1 MITEEMIT
9 AKGQKR
15 VCGRNLKEIKKWVY
29 PLLLLVL
36 AALLIILSYRPDSL
50 YGSTTDWFAQHV
62 SIAETMRQTILE
74 EGTLFPGRLPLGGGS
89 NIYDFAYYGYLRPDV
104 LLSLLFPGVAMETVI
119 TVYSVAGYLWSV
131 VLFYFLLKKAG
142 MKPEAAL
149 LGGILFLGAGCFFH
163 IHRHVMFINYMPF
176 LLGALLGVL
185 RYHRTGK
192 SAWTVLMM
200 ALIPLHSY
208 YYAISCLVVIY
219 LFFLYTADWEQGRGW
234 RQWWRL
240 TVKYALQALVSVAMA
255 GVLLLPTAASVINC
269 ASHKDGGR
277 AGTSPWL
284 MTWNLESLLYSG
296 YGLGLTLIAFL
307 LLVLSLCRKK
317 SRLLAAGILL
327 SLVCGVVPLAL
338 NGFLYNRPKILMPF
352 LPLVLFLCVET
363 LGEFWRARRRAP
375 VWVLLPTV
383 WVAYLQYKAHGIFW
397 VWVDLMLVLVLF
409 SVLHWRWRQVW
420 RAEKPKEGLQAGA
433 LAVALTLMCGMVFFF
448 AAVLHQEEDYILR
461 ENAEI
466 SRFSEQERADFYKEK
481 SYRFDTFR
489 SPYNTA
495 NRLLAYGAGRSTMYT
510 STTNP
515 GYSDFFY
522 DEIRTP
528 MGNNNRVGLYS
539 RANPFLLYLMGVRYL
554 EATEHTLPVGYE
566 IRSRSGREVLAERE
580 DVLPLCYGSVDLLS
594 RQAYEKLDFPENLE
608 ALTSVSVVEE
618 SRGAGDKGPKDSFSS
633 HFKELKPKEGVDYEV
648 KLISQQEFTVIPK
661 EPVKNQILAVSLG
674 VHPKSRKAVTIT
686 VNGITNK
693 LSGASAPYPNHNEVF
708 TWFFSSPEPITEFKV
723 KVSGACETDE
733 LHIYSLDAAYLG
745 GRSIVPFREEASKM
759 GQAEI
764 LGGTIVMPTEG
775 YLITS
780 CPMQPGYR
788 AYVDGKPAAVETVN
802 QAFVGLPL
810 TAGSHEV
817 QLCYEPPLQKAG
829 MAVSAAGGLLWAGGI
844 LKDIWKRKRQRKK
857 ESEEKMSVKSKVRQV
872 PAGRREG
879 RMRVQSL
886 GTACAGCRELL
897 AYGVGGALTTLVNY
911 IIYFGLQAVKTDYLL
926 ANALAWAGAVI
937 FSYIINR
944 SWVFNSKG
952 SCTKEFLTF
961 TGLRLVTLGAESLL
975 LYLAVEQMGLLPSV
989 SKIAVSIVTV
999 VSNYVICQKHIFRKI
1014 KEKPV
1019 GLPMNQ
1025 KGQQEGEHTWI
1036 N

>member
-1 MITEEMIT
+1 MATEEMNT

-15 VCGRNLKEIKKWVY
+15 EAGRNLKGIKKWAY

-104 LLSLLFPGVAMETVI
+104 LLSLLFPGIAMETVI
-119 TVYSVAGYLWSV
+119 TVYSVAGYLWAV

-142 MKPEAAL
+142 MKLEAAL

-192 SAWTVLMM
+192 SALTVLMM

-219 LFFLYTADWEQGRGW
+219 LFFLYTADWEQGGGW

-255 GVLLLPTAASVINC
+255 GVLLLPTAASVLNC

-284 MTWNLESLLYSG
+284 MTWNLESLLYNG
-296 YGLGLTLIAFL
+296 YGLGLTLIALF

-317 SRLLAAGILL
+317 SRLLAAGILF
-327 SLVCGVVPLAL
+327 SLVCGMVPLAL

-363 LGEFWRARRRAP
+363 LWEFWITRRRPP
-375 VWVLLPTV
+375 VWALFPVV
-383 WVAYLQYKAHGIFW
+383 WATYLQYKAHGVSW
-397 VWVDLMLVLVLF
+397 VWVDLALVVVIYTVL
-409 SVLHWRWRQVW
+409 LWRWRQKRSPVKFPEE
-420 RAEKPKEGLQAGA
+420 RNNPKLPVNLALNKDGVPYSVQREKLPSAVLTAA
-433 LAVALTLMCGMVFFF
+433 LAVMCGLVFFF
-448 AAVLHQEEDYILR
+448 AVVLHQKEDYILR
-461 ENAEI
+461 ENAVI
-466 SRFSEQERADFYKEK
+466 SRFSEKERADFYKEED
-481 SYRFDTFR
+481 YRFDTFL

-495 NRLLAYGAGRSTMYT
+495 NRLMAYGAGRTSMYT
-510 STTNP
+510 STSNP
-515 GYSDFFY
+515 IYSTFYY

-539 RANPFLLYLMGVRYL
+539 RANPFLVYLMGVRYL

-566 IRSRSGREVLAERE
+566 IRSRRGTEVLAERE

-594 RQAYEKLDFPENLE
+594 RQEYEQLDFPENLE

-618 SRGAGDKGPKDSFSS
+618 SQGAGDKRPEDSFSS
-633 HFKELKPKEGVDYEV
+633 HFKELHPQEGVDYEV
-648 KLISQQEFTVIPK
+648 KPISQQEFAVIPK
-661 EPVKNQILAVSLG
+661 EPVKSRILAVSFR
-674 VHPKSRKAVTIT
+674 VHPKSRKAVSVTI
-686 VNGITNK
+686 NGITNK
-693 LSGASAPYPNHNEVF
+693 LSGASAPYPNHNEAF

-723 KVSGACETDE
+723 KVSGACETDD

-745 GRSIVPFREEASKM
+745 GRSIVPLRVEASKM
-759 GQAEI
+759 RQAEI
-764 LGGTIVMPTEG
+764 VGGTITMPSDG

-780 CPMQPGYR
+780 YPMQSGYR
-788 AYVDGKPAAVETVN
+788 AYVDGNLVSVETVN
-802 QAFVGLPL
+802 QDFVGLPL
-810 TAGSHEV
+810 TAGTHAV

-829 MAVSAAGGLLWAGGI
+829 MAVSAAGGLFWAGGI
-844 LKDIWKRKRQRKK
+844 LKDIRKQKRQRKQK
-857 ESEEKMSVKSKVRQV
+857 
-872 PAGRREG
+872 
-879 RMRVQSL
+879 
-886 GTACAGCRELL
+886 
-897 AYGVGGALTTLVNY
+897 
-911 IIYFGLQAVKTDYLL
+911 
-926 ANALAWAGAVI
+926 
-937 FSYIINR
+937 
-944 SWVFNSKG
+944 
-952 SCTKEFLTF
+952 TKE
-961 TGLRLVTLGAESLL
+961 E
-975 LYLAVEQMGLLPSV
+975 M
-989 SKIAVSIVTV
+989 
-999 VSNYVICQKHIFRKI
+999 
-1014 KEKPV
+1014 EK
-1019 GLPMNQ
+1019 
-1025 KGQQEGEHTWI
+1025 
-1036 N
+1036 

>member
-1 MITEEMIT
+1 MVTQEINT

-15 VCGRNLKEIKKWVY
+15 AYGRSLKEIRKWAY

-36 AALLIILSYRPDSL
+36 GALLIILSRRPDSL

-104 LLSLLFPGVAMETVI
+104 LLSCLFPGIAMETVI
-119 TVYSVAGYLWSV
+119 TLYSVAGYLWAV
-131 VLFYFLLKKAG
+131 VLFYFLLRKAG

-176 LLGALLGVL
+176 LLGALFGVL
-185 RYHRTGK
+185 KYHRTGK
-192 SAWTVLMM
+192 SALAILMM

-234 RQWWRL
+234 KRWWSL

-255 GVLLLPTAASVINC
+255 GVLLLPTAASVLNC
-269 ASHKDGGR
+269 ASQKDGGR
-277 AGTSPWL
+277 AGTNPWL

-296 YGLGLTLIAFL
+296 YGLGLTLIALL

-317 SRLLAAGILL
+317 SRLLAGGILF
-327 SLVCGVVPLAL
+327 SLVCGVVPLVL

-352 LPLVLFLCVET
+352 LPLVLFLCMET
-363 LGEFWRARRRAP
+363 LAEFWAARRRVP

-383 WVAYLQYKAHGIFW
+383 WVACLQYEAHGIFW
-397 VWVDLMLVLVLF
+397 VWVDLTLVLVLF
-409 SVLHWRWRQVW
+409 SLLQWRWWQMR
-420 RAEKPKEGLQAGA
+420 RAAKPKEALQFAVFAVA
-433 LAVALTLMCGMVFFF
+433 LAVMCGLVFFF
-448 AAVLHQEEDYILR
+448 AVVLHQEEDYILR
-461 ENAEI
+461 ENAVT
-466 SRFSEQERADFYKEK
+466 SRFSEKERADFYKEEY
-481 SYRFDTFR
+481 YRFDTFL

-495 NRLLAYGAGRSTMYT
+495 NRLLAYGAGRTTMYT

-515 GYSDFFY
+515 VYSDFFY

-566 IRSRSGREVLAERE
+566 IRSQRGTGILAERE

-618 SRGAGDKGPKDSFSS
+618 SQDANGTEDSFSS
-633 HFKELKPKEGVDYEV
+633 HFEELKPKEGVDYEV
-648 KLISQQEFTVIPK
+648 KPISQQEFIVIPK
-661 EPVKNQILAVSLG
+661 EPVKNRILAVSLG

-693 LSGASAPYPNHNEVF
+693 LSGASAPYPNHNETF

-723 KVSGACETDE
+723 KVSGACETDN

-745 GRSIVPFREEASKM
+745 GRSIVPFREESAKM
-759 GQAEI
+759 RQAEI
-764 LGGTIVMPTEG
+764 LGGTIVMPSEG

-780 CPMQPGYR
+780 YPMQAGYR
-788 AYVDGKPAAVETVN
+788 AYVDGKPVAVETVN

-810 TAGSHEV
+810 PPGLHEV

-829 MAVSAAGGLLWAGGI
+829 MAVSAVGGLLWAGGI
-844 LKDIWKRKRQRKK
+844 LKYIGKRKR
-857 ESEEKMSVKSKVRQV
+857 
-872 PAGRREG
+872 
-879 RMRVQSL
+879 RV
-886 GTACAGCRELL
+886 
-897 AYGVGGALTTLVNY
+897 
-911 IIYFGLQAVKTDYLL
+911 
-926 ANALAWAGAVI
+926 
-937 FSYIINR
+937 
-944 SWVFNSKG
+944 
-952 SCTKEFLTF
+952 
-961 TGLRLVTLGAESLL
+961 
-975 LYLAVEQMGLLPSV
+975 
-989 SKIAVSIVTV
+989 
-999 VSNYVICQKHIFRKI
+999 
-1014 KEKPV
+1014 
-1019 GLPMNQ
+1019 
-1025 KGQQEGEHTWI
+1025 
-1036 N
+1036 

>member
-1 MITEEMIT
+1 MATEEMNT

-15 VCGRNLKEIKKWVY
+15 EAGRNLKGIKKWAY

-104 LLSLLFPGVAMETVI
+104 LLSLLFPGIAMETVI
-119 TVYSVAGYLWSV
+119 TVYSVAGYLWAV

-142 MKPEAAL
+142 MKLEAAL
-149 LGGILFLGAGCFFH
+149 LGGVLFLGAGCFFH

-219 LFFLYTADWEQGRGW
+219 LFFLYTADWEQGGGW

-255 GVLLLPTAASVINC
+255 GVLLLPTAASVLNC

-284 MTWNLESLLYSG
+284 MTWNLESLLYNG
-296 YGLGLTLIAFL
+296 YGLGLTLIALF

-317 SRLLAAGILL
+317 SRLLAAGILF
-327 SLVCGVVPLAL
+327 SLVCGMVPLAL

-363 LGEFWRARRRAP
+363 LWEFWITRRRPP
-375 VWVLLPTV
+375 VWALFPVV
-383 WVAYLQYKAHGIFW
+383 WATYLQYKAHGVSW
-397 VWVDLMLVLVLF
+397 VWVDLALVVVIYTVL
-409 SVLHWRWRQVW
+409 LWRWRQKRSPVKFPEE
-420 RAEKPKEGLQAGA
+420 RNNPKLPVNLALNKDGVPYSVQREKLPSAVLTAA
-433 LAVALTLMCGMVFFF
+433 LAVMCGLVFFF
-448 AAVLHQEEDYILR
+448 AVVLHQKEDYILR
-461 ENAEI
+461 ENAVI
-466 SRFSEQERADFYKEK
+466 SRFSEKERADFYKEDD
-481 SYRFDTFR
+481 YRFDTFL

-495 NRLLAYGAGRSTMYT
+495 NRLMAYGAGRTSMYT
-510 STTNP
+510 STSNP
-515 GYSDFFY
+515 IYSTFYY

-539 RANPFLLYLMGVRYL
+539 RANPFLVYLMGVRYL

-566 IRSRSGREVLAERE
+566 IRSRRGTEVLAERE

-594 RQAYEKLDFPENLE
+594 RQEYEQLDFPENLE

-618 SRGAGDKGPKDSFSS
+618 SQGAGDKRPEDSFSS
-633 HFKELKPKEGVDYEV
+633 HFKELHPQEGVDYEV
-648 KLISQQEFTVIPK
+648 KPISQQEFAVIPK
-661 EPVKNQILAVSLG
+661 EPVKSRILAVSIR

-686 VNGITNK
+686 INGITNK
-693 LSGASAPYPNHNEVF
+693 LSGASAPYPNHNAAF

-723 KVSGACETDE
+723 KVSGACETDD

-745 GRSIVPFREEASKM
+745 GRSIVPLRVEASKM
-759 GQAEI
+759 RQAEI
-764 LGGTIVMPTEG
+764 VGGTITMPSDG

-780 CPMQPGYR
+780 YPMQSGYR
-788 AYVDGKPAAVETVN
+788 AYVDGNLVSVETVN

-810 TAGSHEV
+810 TAGTHEV

-829 MAVSAAGGLLWAGGI
+829 MAVSAAGGLFWGGGI
-844 LKDIWKRKRQRKK
+844 LKDIRKQKRQRKQK
-857 ESEEKMSVKSKVRQV
+857 
-872 PAGRREG
+872 
-879 RMRVQSL
+879 
-886 GTACAGCRELL
+886 
-897 AYGVGGALTTLVNY
+897 
-911 IIYFGLQAVKTDYLL
+911 
-926 ANALAWAGAVI
+926 
-937 FSYIINR
+937 
-944 SWVFNSKG
+944 
-952 SCTKEFLTF
+952 TKE
-961 TGLRLVTLGAESLL
+961 E
-975 LYLAVEQMGLLPSV
+975 M
-989 SKIAVSIVTV
+989 
-999 VSNYVICQKHIFRKI
+999 
-1014 KEKPV
+1014 EK
-1019 GLPMNQ
+1019 
-1025 KGQQEGEHTWI
+1025 
-1036 N
+1036 

>member
-1 MITEEMIT
+1 MATEEMNT

-15 VCGRNLKEIKKWVY
+15 EAGRNLKGIKKWAY

-104 LLSLLFPGVAMETVI
+104 LLSLLFPGIAMETVI
-119 TVYSVAGYLWSV
+119 TVYSVAGYLWAV

-142 MKPEAAL
+142 MKLEAAL

-192 SAWTVLMM
+192 SALTVLMM

-219 LFFLYTADWEQGRGW
+219 LFFLYTADWEQGGGW
-234 RQWWRL
+234 RKWWSL

-255 GVLLLPTAASVINC
+255 GVLLLPTAASVLNC

-277 AGTSPWL
+277 AGTSTWL
-284 MTWNLESLLYSG
+284 MTWNLESLLYNG
-296 YGLGLTLIAFL
+296 YGLGLTLIALL

-317 SRLLAAGILL
+317 SRLLAAGIMF
-327 SLVCGVVPLAL
+327 SLVCGMVPLAL

-363 LGEFWRARRRAP
+363 LWEFWITRRRPP
-375 VWVLLPTV
+375 VWALFPAV
-383 WVAYLQYKAHGIFW
+383 WATYLQYKAHGVSW
-397 VWVDLMLVLVLF
+397 VWVDLALVVVIYTVL
-409 SVLHWRWRQVW
+409 LWRWRQKRSPVKFPEE
-420 RAEKPKEGLQAGA
+420 RNNPKLPVNLALNKDGVPYSVQREKLPSAVLTAA
-433 LAVALTLMCGMVFFF
+433 LAVMCGLVFFF
-448 AAVLHQEEDYILR
+448 AIVLHQEENYIPKEKTLV
-461 ENAEI
+461 
-466 SRFSEQERADFYKEK
+466 SRFSEKERADFYKEEH
-481 SYRFDTFR
+481 YRFDTFL

-495 NRLLAYGAGRSTMYT
+495 NRLMAYGAGRTSMYT
-510 STTNP
+510 STSNP
-515 GYSDFFY
+515 IYSTFYY

-539 RANPFLLYLMGVRYL
+539 RANPFLVYLMGVRYL

-566 IRSRSGREVLAERE
+566 IRSRRGTEVLAERE

-594 RQAYEKLDFPENLE
+594 RQEYEQLDFPENLE

-618 SRGAGDKGPKDSFSS
+618 SQGAGDKRPEDSFSS
-633 HFKELKPKEGVDYEV
+633 HFKELHPQEGVDYEV
-648 KLISQQEFTVIPK
+648 KPISQQEFAVIPK
-661 EPVKNQILAVSLG
+661 EPVKSRILAVSIR

-686 VNGITNK
+686 INGITNK
-693 LSGASAPYPNHNEVF
+693 LSGASAPYPNHNEAF

-723 KVSGACETDE
+723 KVSGACETDD

-745 GRSIVPFREEASKM
+745 GRSIVPLRVEASKM
-759 GQAEI
+759 RQAEI
-764 LGGTIVMPTEG
+764 VGGTITMPSDG

-780 CPMQPGYR
+780 YPMQSGYR
-788 AYVDGKPAAVETVN
+788 AYVDGNLVSVETVN
-802 QAFVGLPL
+802 QAFVGLSL
-810 TAGSHEV
+810 TAGTHEV

-829 MAVSAAGGLLWAGGI
+829 MAVSAAGGLFWAGGI
-844 LKDIWKRKRQRKK
+844 LKDIRKQKRQRK
-857 ESEEKMSVKSKVRQV
+857 
-872 PAGRREG
+872 
-879 RMRVQSL
+879 
-886 GTACAGCRELL
+886 
-897 AYGVGGALTTLVNY
+897 
-911 IIYFGLQAVKTDYLL
+911 
-926 ANALAWAGAVI
+926 
-937 FSYIINR
+937 
-944 SWVFNSKG
+944 
-952 SCTKEFLTF
+952 
-961 TGLRLVTLGAESLL
+961 
-975 LYLAVEQMGLLPSV
+975 
-989 SKIAVSIVTV
+989 
-999 VSNYVICQKHIFRKI
+999 
-1014 KEKPV
+1014 
-1019 GLPMNQ
+1019 
-1025 KGQQEGEHTWI
+1025 
-1036 N
+1036 

>member
-1 MITEEMIT
+1 MITEEMNT

-15 VCGRNLKEIKKWVY
+15 ACGGSLKEIKRWAY

-36 AALLIILSYRPDSL
+36 AALLIILSRRPDSL

-104 LLSLLFPGVAMETVI
+104 LLSLLFPGIAMETVI
-119 TVYSVAGYLWSV
+119 TAYSVAGYLWAV

-142 MKPEAAL
+142 MKLEAAL
-149 LGGILFLGAGCFFH
+149 FGGILFLGAGCFFH

-192 SAWTVLMM
+192 SALTVLMM

-219 LFFLYTADWEQGRGW
+219 LFFLYTADWEQGGGW

-296 YGLGLTLIAFL
+296 YGLGLTLIALL

-317 SRLLAAGILL
+317 SRLLAAGILF

-383 WVAYLQYKAHGIFW
+383 WVAYLQYKAHGVFW
-397 VWVDLMLVLVLF
+397 VWVDLMLVLMLF
-409 SVLHWRWRQVW
+409 SVLYWRWRQVR
-420 RAEKPKEGLQAGA
+420 RAAKPKEELQSAVFTAA
-433 LAVALTLMCGMVFFF
+433 LAVMCGMVFFF
-448 AAVLHQEEDYILR
+448 AVALHQEEDYILR

-466 SRFSEQERADFYKEK
+466 SRFSEKERADFYKEE
-481 SYRFDTFR
+481 SYRFDTFL

-495 NRLLAYGAGRSTMYT
+495 NRLMAYGAGRTTMYT

-566 IRSRSGREVLAERE
+566 IRSRSGTGVLAERE

-594 RQAYEKLDFPENLE
+594 RQAYARLDFPENLE

-618 SRGAGDKGPKDSFSS
+618 SQGANRAEDSFSS
-633 HFKELKPKEGVDYEV
+633 HFEELKPKEGVDYEV
-648 KLISQQEFTVIPK
+648 KPISQQEFTVIPK
-661 EPVKNQILAVSLG
+661 EPVKNQILAVSLR

-693 LSGASAPYPNHNEVF
+693 LSGASAPYPNHNETF

-745 GRSIVPFREEASKM
+745 GRSIVPLRVEASKM
-759 GQAEI
+759 GKAEI
-764 LGGTIVMPTEG
+764 LGGTITMPSEG

-780 CPMQPGYR
+780 YPMQPGYR

-817 QLCYEPPLQKAG
+817 QLCYDPPLQKAG

-872 PAGRREG
+872 PSGRQEG

-886 GTACAGCRELL
+886 GAACAGCRELL

-999 VSNYVICQKHIFRKI
+999 VSNYVICQKHIFRKT